1 MENLTQCTK
10 IGLTMIKPTI
20 MATIWS
26 KKNCNFCRMAVSELE
41 KRGYGLKVQ
50 YIDNEYSKED
60 LLKVVPNAKTVPQIF
75 IEDRYIGGYTELME
89 YFALPKT

>member
-1 MENLTQCTK
+1 MATP
-10 IGLTMIKPTI
+10 IKPSAAGTPVQHEKVSFGDSSTI
-20 MATIWS
+20 LREGNMEMFLPLA
-26 KKNCNFCRMAVSELE
+26 
-41 KRGYGLKVQ
+41 
-50 YIDNEYSKED
+50 SKED